1 MQSLNEPR
9 LSLKQVAKLLDKNI
23 STIHRWRLRG
33 ARGRKLPTF
42 LIGGRR
48 YVLREELEAFIA
60 EDDSA
65 SSNDASESPK
75 PQDDVEAELD
85 RQGI

>member
-1 MQSLNEPR
+1 MRFDAER

-48 YVLREELEAFIA
+48 YVLREELEAFIS
-60 EDDSA
+60 DDVSA
-65 SSNDASESPK
+65 SSDADSVPPK
-75 PQDDVEAELD
+75 SQDAVDAELD